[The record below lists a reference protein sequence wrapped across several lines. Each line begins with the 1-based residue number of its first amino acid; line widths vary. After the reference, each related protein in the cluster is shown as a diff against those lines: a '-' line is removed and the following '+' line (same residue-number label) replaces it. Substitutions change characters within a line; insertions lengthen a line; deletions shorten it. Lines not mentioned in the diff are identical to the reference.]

1 MPYTA
6 KASGGYQG
14 PPIPDDLYVLE
25 VKGVTLLPA
34 NGVPDNF
41 GNIKDKLRIK
51 FQLVDLEDED
61 GEPVFVD
68 PMVTN
73 SLSDGAGGRF
83 PASNYWKICIALGA
97 EPENGIDSDNLI
109 GLRCKGMVTTDPE
122 EGSWPRITQ
131 YARIAKGAGTQAPA
145 RGNGG
150 SRPSQRTTEPVLGE
164 ESPFPGLK
172 VSQTADPAERISK
185 WWAKTRAAGLD
196 RKEVIDQ
203 SKFAYDGREPA
214 ELTGEELDSLYQM
227 VAGV

>member
-6 KASGGYQG
+6 KALGGYQG

-34 NGVPDNF
+34 NGVPDAF
-41 GNIKDKLRIK
+41 GNIKDMLRIK
-51 FQLVDLEDED
+51 FQIIDLVDED
-61 GEPVFVD
+61 GGPVYVD
-68 PMVTN
+68 PRVAN
-73 SLSDGAGGRF
+73 SLSDGSGGRF
-83 PASNYWKICIALGA
+83 PASNYWKICVALGA

-150 SRPSQRTTEPVLGE
+150 SRPSQQPTAPSEQDI
-164 ESPFPGLK
+164 ESAKRVDTLM
-172 VSQTADPAERISK
+172 A
-185 WWAKTRAAGLD
+185 WWTKTRAAGLD
-196 RKEVIDQ
+196 RKEVIEQ

-214 ELTGEELDSLYQM
+214 ELTGEELDSLFAM
-227 VAGV
+227 VAG